1 MINPAQFNDVL
12 SKASDQQLMALLKRP
27 DKIPS
32 QFVVSEINRRQSMR
46 QAAQAQQR
54 QQAIMQEQQRAAQN
68 MSAQMRGPRLQAPNN
83 MGQPVGM
90 QSGGPTRGIGDFNSF
105 LEYKLYMDEEAEGR
119 RQRDALR
126 QAEAQSIEEMAGIA
140 TADAGMTNIDPAP
153 TYLSDAEIVALEDAR
168 MTGVDAGITEP
179 FFQFGGFNPGAAF
192 TDGSPADIVRA
203 ASLLAP
209 QQSSSPG
216 GRNEQ
221 KRADVVIPETVSI
234 GARGDRNRRRRGVET
249 VEAQNIAQDA
259 ALNRQ

>member
-140 TADAGMTNIDPAP
+140 TADAGMTNIDPGKQVLGAGEAAA
-153 TYLSDAEIVALEDAR
+153 LDDASMVNIDS
-168 MTGVDAGITEP
+168 GPPQP
-179 FFQFGGFNPGAAF
+179 FFTYGGIKPSNAFSDGSPMDIARAIGAVAPDIKVGPVRPENAF
-192 TDGSPADIVRA
+192 SDGSPADIPKALA
-203 ASLLAP
+203 AGARKVASSVP
-209 QQSSSPG
+209 QIPPAG
-216 GRNEQ
+216 GRTCS
-221 KRADVVIPETVSI
+221 KTC
-234 GARGDRNRRRRGVET
+234 
-249 VEAQNIAQDA
+249 
-259 ALNRQ
+259 